1 MRFEFRRTISEQ
13 RSSER
18 SAGRWMVR
26 GALDSWKAKVDK
38 KILGAPRRKEG
49 SRRFAGRWS

>member
-1 MRFEFRRTISEQ
+1 MSEQ
-13 RSSER
+13 KIAER

-26 GALDSWKAKVDK
+26 GALDSRKAQVDK

-49 SRRFAGRWS
+49 ARRFDGRWS